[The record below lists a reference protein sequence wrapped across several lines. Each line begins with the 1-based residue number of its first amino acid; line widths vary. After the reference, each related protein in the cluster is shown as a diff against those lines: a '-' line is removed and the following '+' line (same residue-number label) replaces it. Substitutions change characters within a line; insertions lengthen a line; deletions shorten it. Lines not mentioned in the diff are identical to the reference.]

1 MRTLEVVEV
10 SPSIEA
16 ALAVGQVGV
25 SASLEQLSLEGPVE
39 ALELAEGLGVVWPTV
54 DHSDSQLDQPDCQ
67 WGEGVVNVAA
77 PGRAVVNQYRIG
89 HAVVAEDG
97 RKMVMDGLS
106 PLVCTSPHTQGE
118 PRMVVQDRQRVATST
133 ADDRDMPLE
142 VHLPQLVGPLVLEA
156 LIRLVLETLRWLDK
170 LMSSE
175 DGRDRALGL
184 LLSSDYVPLSEKRKC
199 HPG

>member
-1 MRTLEVVEV
+1 MMRTLEVVEV

-77 PGRAVVNQYRIG
+77 PEESR
-89 HAVVAEDG
+89 
-97 RKMVMDGLS
+97 S
-106 PLVCTSPHTQGE
+106 STSIVLG
-118 PRMVVQDRQRVATST
+118 
-133 ADDRDMPLE
+133 MP
-142 VHLPQLVGPLVLEA
+142 
-156 LIRLVLETLRWLDK
+156 
-170 LMSSE
+170 
-175 DGRDRALGL
+175 
-184 LLSSDYVPLSEKRKC
+184 
-199 HPG
+199 